1 MRKRIMAPQTNKEL
15 KEVGEKVFSGI
26 VIDTYD
32 QFIFMQGK
40 FISEGGKAQEV
51 QRIYDRLKAA
61 QHNRKRLCSL
71 NELITLVHQMGHGVE
86 ILLYPLMGSGLDAFD
101 FVSFTGKLDKG
112 ALLRL
117 MLRVHKNRINACDQ
131 HVLKRVRSSTLKEI
145 SKDRSRINYPA
156 LIRFFAAA
164 GYEMRLSFVPI
175 PALSAASNSHNTKT
189 TIRVCKD
196 LREKHMN
203 LFDEE
208 RENAMR
214 EKRARPFG
222 RREDLEREIEEEEE
236 RLEEEERRR
245 EEEEEQQQEEEEYE
259 EEYEEE
265 LDEAK
270 EQLEDEEDEL
280 DADDDGLIDVL
291 LEEPDV
297 SIDDVDRAVVAPPKV
312 DNTKTKEYEALLRR
326 LDYPA

>member
-1 MRKRIMAPQTNKEL
+1 
-15 KEVGEKVFSGI
+15 
-26 VIDTYD
+26 
-32 QFIFMQGK
+32 
-40 FISEGGKAQEV
+40 
-51 QRIYDRLKAA
+51 
-61 QHNRKRLCSL
+61 
-71 NELITLVHQMGHGVE
+71 
-86 ILLYPLMGSGLDAFD
+86 
-101 FVSFTGKLDKG
+101 
-112 ALLRL
+112 
-117 MLRVHKNRINACDQ
+117 
-131 HVLKRVRSSTLKEI
+131 
-145 SKDRSRINYPA
+145 
-156 LIRFFAAA
+156 
-164 GYEMRLSFVPI
+164 
-175 PALSAASNSHNTKT
+175 
-189 TIRVCKD
+189 
-196 LREKHMN
+196 MN

-245 EEEEEQQQEEEEYE
+245 EEEEQQQEEE

>member
-1 MRKRIMAPQTNKEL
+1 MKERILAPQTNKDL
-15 KEVGEKVFSGI
+15 KEVGEKVFAEI
-26 VIDTYD
+26 VIDTHD
-32 QFIFMQGK
+32 QFTCMQGK
-40 FISEGGKAQEV
+40 FISDGGKAQEV

-61 QHNRKRLCSL
+61 QRKRKRLCGL
-71 NELITLVHQMGHGVE
+71 NDLITLVHQMGHGVE
-86 ILLYPLMGSGLDAFD
+86 ILLIPLMGSGLNAID
-101 FVSFTGKLDKG
+101 FVRFTGKFDKG

-117 MLRVHKNRINACDQ
+117 MLRVHKHRINACDQ
-131 HVLKRVRSSTLKEI
+131 HVLMRVRSSTLKEI
-145 SKDRSRINYPA
+145 SKDRSRINYPT

-164 GYEMRLSFVPI
+164 GYEMHLSFVPI
-175 PALSAASNSHNTKT
+175 RAVSAANNSHDTKT

-214 EKRARPFG
+214 EKRVRPFG

-236 RLEEEERRR
+236 RLEEEERHR
-245 EEEEEQQQEEEEYE
+245 EEEQQQEEE

-280 DADDDGLIDVL
+280 DIDDDGLIDVL
-291 LEEPDV
+291 LDEPDA

-312 DNTKTKEYEALLRR
+312 DNMKTEEYEALLRR